1 MKQDMKQYLLG
12 LKILGLATLIG
23 TLVIGTL
30 IIFVGPI
37 VMVVMGFFKNP
48 TAATIALGKSL
59 AYGVAVCAVLAV
71 ARYFMRGGTKEK

>member
-23 TLVIGTL
+23 AIIIGTL

-37 VMVVMGFFKNP
+37 VIGFFNHP
-48 TAATIALGKSL
+48 TAATIALGKAL
-59 AYGVAVCAVLAV
+59 ALGVAVSVVWALAK
-71 ARYFMRGGTKEK
+71 YIMRGETKSK